1 MGKKERGRDERKWR
15 GRNKALRD
23 RQKDTYTLGVL

>member
-1 MGKKERGRDERKWR
+1 MGKKERGRDERE
-15 GRNKALRD
+15 GEGMKALKD